1 MLVSI
6 LDGRNIW
13 NVPGATKMRLQVQL
27 QILKVRDHLE
37 DLGRDGKMILNDPW
51 SSRVCQTGIGWI
63 LTALLRL
70 PVFTKRIY
78 SFEVSL
84 RELCSTIFHADPSL
98 PFEANSQCLEAVF
111 YVCHL

>member
-37 DLGRDGKMILNDPW
+37 DLGRDGKMILNDP
-51 SSRVCQTGIGWI
+51 
-63 LTALLRL
+63 
-70 PVFTKRIY
+70 
-78 SFEVSL
+78 
-84 RELCSTIFHADPSL
+84 
-98 PFEANSQCLEAVF
+98 
-111 YVCHL
+111 